1 MNFADQKMVKKL
13 RKEFPVGC
21 RIVLDEM
28 DDRQAPPIGTQGTC
42 NGVDDAGNIL
52 VNWDT
57 GSHLN
62 IAYGADSCH
71 RVALEAEVKVSL
83 DHLGKTRQTGGSRMS
98 RTVSIDEMAD
108 AINEGLKEYATLA
121 STQVKSAVRK
131 SAKTV
136 KDQISANAPSRTGAY
151 KGSWVA
157 TKQSES
163 SQSLQMV
170 VHSKNRYQLAHLL
183 EKGHAKRGG
192 GRVAGRPHIA
202 PAEQAG
208 IEQLQSLIEKALK

>member
-83 DHLGKTRQTGGSRMS
+83 DRL
-98 RTVSIDEMAD
+98 
-108 AINEGLKEYATLA
+108 
-121 STQVKSAVRK
+121 
-131 SAKTV
+131 
-136 KDQISANAPSRTGAY
+136 
-151 KGSWVA
+151 
-157 TKQSES
+157 
-163 SQSLQMV
+163 
-170 VHSKNRYQLAHLL
+170 
-183 EKGHAKRGG
+183 
-192 GRVAGRPHIA
+192 
-202 PAEQAG
+202 PAFR
-208 IEQLQSLIEKALK
+208 

>member
-1 MNFADQKMVKKL
+1 
-13 RKEFPVGC
+13 
-21 RIVLDEM
+21 
-28 DDRQAPPIGTQGTC
+28 
-42 NGVDDAGNIL
+42 
-52 VNWDT
+52 
-57 GSHLN
+57 
-62 IAYGADSCH
+62 
-71 RVALEAEVKVSL
+71 
-83 DHLGKTRQTGGSRMS
+83 MS

-192 GRVAGRPHIA
+192 RVAGRPHIA

-208 IEQLQSLIEKALK
+208 IEQLQSIIEKALK